1 MTTKRNGWHVPP
13 VKGLLEPVSNPTS
26 KVDHTAVRAA
36 AGLIDYE
43 PNKEPRKP
51 KRNPNAVR
59 VENHWRPEH
68 DLSPEG
74 LAAFKPRR

>member
-1 MTTKRNGWHVPP
+1 MTPKNRWIVPP
-13 VKGLLEPVSNPTS
+13 VKGLLEPDSNPTS
-26 KVDHTAVRAA
+26 KVDRTAVRVA

-43 PNKEPRKP
+43 PNKELRKP
-51 KRNPNAVR
+51 KRNPNAVQ

-68 DLSPEG
+68 DLPPEV